1 MAQVTNIVLVKING
15 LLVQSKGDV
24 SFNAGTPEREE
35 VYADNRMIGPTESP
49 RVATVEFKVAHTAG
63 TDIVALGNITD
74 ADVQVE
80 TDTGSVYQISNA
92 FVSTAAVLSGE
103 SAGDVAISIKGD
115 PAITV
120 AA

>member
-1 MAQVTNIVLVKING
+1 MPQVTNIVLVKING
-15 LLVQSKGDV
+15 LLVQAKGDV
-24 SFNAGTPEREE
+24 SFNPGTPEREE
-35 VYADNRMIGPTESP
+35 VYADNRFIGPTESP
-49 RVATVEFKVAHTAG
+49 RVSEVEFKIAHTAG
-63 TDIVALGNITD
+63 RDLVELGNLTD

-92 FVSTAAVLSGE
+92 FVSTAPVLSGE
-103 SAGDVAISIKGD
+103 SAGDTAVTIKGD